1 MRAYHNQP
9 EMTQETF
16 DSEGW
21 FKTGDIGT
29 LEDGFL
35 RITDRKKDLIKTSGG
50 KYVAPQALEAQ
61 LKMACSQISQALVHG
76 NNRNFITCLVALE
89 PVNIQSWATQ
99 NGLTNLSYEELTKN
113 AQVRQMLEGH
123 LNALNKTLPSY
134 ESLKK
139 FAVLPADMTLETGE
153 LTPSLK
159 LKRKAVEAKYKDLL
173 DAFYE
178 GGKD

>member
-1 MRAYHNQP
+1 M
-9 EMTQETF
+9 
-16 DSEGW
+16 
-21 FKTGDIGT
+21 
-29 LEDGFL
+29 

-61 LKMACSQISQALVHG
+61 LKMACSQISQVLVHG
-76 NNRNFITCLVALE
+76 NNRNFISCLVALD

-99 NGLTNLSYEELTKN
+99 KGLTNLSYQQLTQHE
-113 AQVRQMLEGH
+113 QVKEMLQGH
-123 LNALNKTLPSY
+123 ITALNKTLPSY
-134 ESLKK
+134 ETLKK
-139 FAVLPADMTLETGE
+139 FAILPADMTLETGE